1 MINKYSIKERDKY
14 FRNEKKNAIWNTI
27 KKPVYDLEKQI
38 KIWKSNNKTSIIII
52 GTYDHTKFLLKKF
65 PKLKDLKIKYFIPY
79 NKLND
84 DVNDK
89 NTKHNFGYKTKKM
102 GEYISKKNTIYLISS
117 YEFSYDI
124 EYELLKNKI
133 SNYYKIY
140 TGYSRDLMT
149 CFKLNKKRI

>member
-1 MINKYSIKERDKY
+1 MML
-14 FRNEKKNAIWNTI
+14 TT
-27 KKPVYDLEKQI
+27 
-38 KIWKSNNKTSIIII
+38 KIQSIILV
-52 GTYDHTKFLLKKF
+52 TKLKKW
-65 PKLKDLKIKYFIPY
+65 
-79 NKLND
+79 
-84 DVNDK
+84 VN
-89 NTKHNFGYKTKKM
+89 
-102 GEYISKKNTIYLISS
+102 ISKKNTIYLISS